1 VTKISSI
8 RRPLQEL
15 AVVVNFAGDDDDDTR
30 SSPLPYGDRG
40 GSGAGGM
47 GLPAVRRNPPLFS
60 KSPASLLLL
69 SKLLTLY
76 C

>member
-1 VTKISSI
+1 
-8 RRPLQEL
+8 LQEL
-15 AVVVNFAGDDDDDTR
+15 AVVVNFWGDDDDDDTR
-30 SSPLPYGDRG
+30 SSPLPYGNRG

-47 GLPAVRRNPPLFS
+47 GLLAVRRNPPLFS

>member
-1 VTKISSI
+1 LLGQAREGGSKAAT
-8 RRPLQEL
+8 
-15 AVVVNFAGDDDDDTR
+15 AVDFRGDDDDDDTR
-30 SSPLPYGDRG
+30 SFPLSDGDRG

-47 GLPAVRRNPPLFS
+47 GLLAVRSNPPLFS

>member
-1 VTKISSI
+1 M
-8 RRPLQEL
+8 QEL
-15 AVVVNFAGDDDDDTR
+15 AGTGERDDDDDAG
-30 SSPLPYGDRG
+30 SSPLSDGNRG
-40 GSGAGGM
+40 GSGTCGM
-47 GLPAVRRNPPLFS
+47 GLSAVRRNMPLFS

>member
-1 VTKISSI
+1 
-8 RRPLQEL
+8 LQEL
-15 AVVVNFAGDDDDDTR
+15 AVVVNFGGDDDDDTS
-30 SSPLPYGDRG
+30 SSPLPYGNRG
-40 GSGAGGM
+40 GSGAGGIM
-47 GLPAVRRNPPLFS
+47 GLLAVRRNPPLFS

>member
-1 VTKISSI
+1 M
-8 RRPLQEL
+8 QEL
-15 AVVVNFAGDDDDDTR
+15 AGTGTGEGDDDDDDVR
-30 SSPLPYGDRG
+30 GSPLSDGKRG
-40 GSGAGGM
+40 GSGTGGM
-47 GLPAVRRNPPLFS
+47 GLSAVRRNPPLFS